1 MFWKKAEARGKQV
14 ALSQTAFDTI
24 RKIARDE
31 AAIVLDE
38 GKEYLVESRLLPICK
53 SEGIDSLDQL
63 AVKLRFAP
71 ARLTALV
78 VEALTT
84 NETSFFRD
92 GPIFDLVREE
102 LLPGLIERRAEQRKL
117 NIWCGASSSGQE
129 TISLGILIREHFP
142 ELSNWNVKIVATD
155 INEAMIGRCK
165 TGIYSQLEVSRGLP
179 AKLLIKY
186 FKKTGVNWQ
195 VDESVLGMI
204 QYRKLN
210 LAQPLPA
217 MPPLDLVFMRNVLI
231 YFDGET
237 KARILNE
244 VHERLRSD
252 GSLLL
257 GTAESTLGLC
267 EGFSPHSHASAT
279 SYQRVA

>member
-1 MFWKKAEARGKQV
+1 M
-14 ALSQTAFDTI
+14 ALSQSAFDTF
-24 RKIARDE
+24 RKIVREE
-31 AAIVLDE
+31 AAIVLDD
-38 GKEYLVESRLLPICK
+38 GKEYLVESRLLPLCR
-53 SEGIDSLDQL
+53 SEDIESLEQL
-63 AVKLRFAP
+63 AVKLRFNP
-71 ARLTALV
+71 PRLTSLV

-92 GPIFDLVREE
+92 APLFDLVRDE
-102 LLPGLIERRAEQRKL
+102 LLPGLIERRSSQRKL

-129 TISLGILIREHFP
+129 PISLGILIREYFP
-142 ELSNWNVKIVATD
+142 ELADWNVKIVATD
-155 INEAMIGRCK
+155 INGEMIERCK

-186 FKKTGVNWQ
+186 FKKTGVKWKVN
-195 VDESVLGMI
+195 DDVLWMI

-210 LAQPLPA
+210 LAEPLPA
-217 MPPLDLVFMRNVLI
+217 MGPLDLVFLRNVLI

-237 KARILNE
+237 KSRILGE
-244 VHERLRSD
+244 VYEQLRSD

-267 EGFSPHSHASAT
+267 EGFSPLSHSAAT